1 MKRFILI
8 LVTITFSLNCFAQ
21 TTIDEFYE
29 NKDKYLIQ
37 SSIHEFQFLT
47 NGFIMKEVKDWAN
60 QNHYDIDHNI
70 NINGTDFMVFTY
82 TIKEKILSWY
92 IKMEIQIKDDK
103 IRLLVF
109 DDMNSYCVLVNP
121 IKSKTFYMSIYFNK
135 IDGSVKKM
143 HKEHVINIKQKYELI
158 SNSLVD
164 HLNSKNSIV
173 EVYSE

>member
-8 LVTITFSLNCFAQ
+8 LITITFSLNCFAQ

-109 DDMNSYCVLVNP
+109 DDMNSYCDISH
-121 IKSKTFYMSIYFNK
+121 IKSKTYYMSSLYFDR
-135 IDGSVKKM
+135 DGSVREDL
-143 HKEHVINIKQKYELI
+143 KEHVINIKQKYELT